1 MFAKYVFLLLTSFS
15 LAATAT
21 AIGSAASVAT
31 GLQQTAPSQTATG
44 QANAAQELAQ
54 VSLVHAFQGGQ
65 WQRDA
70 LGKFLGQVV
79 KSFDDYV
86 YYQAGIAVKWDENG
100 RAFGVLAEPGFKGE
114 IVPGIT
120 VQTSQQ
126 EILRKLGTPAFTEQ
140 EYGLIGYS
148 YQDYYL
154 FVTFAEQKAKAFS
167 LYRRDRVPDTRAL
180 VDMAQHLQAYG
191 EKLAEPA
198 ASGPFSIFAAWGQ
211 PDFTYHLH
219 GIGTYAWEYPSR
231 GIAYDGA
238 PEEATLTIYSNFPAK
253 DALPALAKLPYVS
266 ISPEDALFV
275 AEKQRI
281 EQEKANL
288 LQAKSEGIFA
298 PDRKTVAVIDS
309 EVLYSSASIRFYDPN
324 DKPVAQLFPGHYVN
338 KAVWLDNN
346 WIYYETMMGAG
357 VYHVPTQKAT
367 VILSWDEQQAA
378 PITMFDVNETHLDLA
393 KKEIAFV
400 SADSRTYT
408 VQYQLAGERVFL
420 AWKK

>member
-1 MFAKYVFLLLTSFS
+1 MLAKYMFLLLASFG
-15 LAATAT
+15 LL
-21 AIGSAASVAT
+21 AT
-31 GLQQTAPSQTATG
+31 GSLSGVAMGMQQTVPGQIGTDQT
-44 QANAAQELAQ
+44 NAAQGQTQA
-54 VSLVHAFQGGQ
+54 SLVHVFQSGQ

-70 LGKFLGQVV
+70 LGKFLGQAV
-79 KSFDDYV
+79 KSFDDYA

-100 RAFGVLAEPGFKGE
+100 QAFGVLAEPGYQGE

-120 VQTSQQ
+120 VQTPRQ

-154 FVTFAEQKAKAFS
+154 FVTFDEQKVKAFS
-167 LYRRDRVPDTRAL
+167 LYRRDRVPDVGAF

-198 ASGPFSIFAAWGQ
+198 ASGAFSIFGVWGQ

-219 GIGTYAWEYPSR
+219 GIGTYAWEYPSI

-238 PEEATLTIYSNFPAK
+238 PEEGTLTIYSNFPAK
-253 DALPALAKLPYVS
+253 DVLSSLAKLPHVS
-266 ISPEDALFV
+266 LSPEDALVV

-288 LQAKSEGIFA
+288 VKLKSEGIFS

-309 EVLYSSASIRFYDPN
+309 EGLYSSANIRFYDWK
-324 DKPVAQLFPGHYVN
+324 DKPVAQFFPGHFVE
-338 KAVWLDNN
+338 KVVWLDHS
-346 WIYYETMMGAG
+346 WIYYETMNEAG
-357 VYHVPTQKAT
+357 VYHVPTQKSTA
-367 VILSWDEQQAA
+367 ILSWDKQQAV
-378 PITMFDVNETHLDLA
+378 PITMFDVNETQLDLV

-400 SADSRTYT
+400 CGDKPDKTYT
-408 VQYQLAGERVFL
+408 VQYQLAGERIQL
-420 AWKK
+420 DWKK